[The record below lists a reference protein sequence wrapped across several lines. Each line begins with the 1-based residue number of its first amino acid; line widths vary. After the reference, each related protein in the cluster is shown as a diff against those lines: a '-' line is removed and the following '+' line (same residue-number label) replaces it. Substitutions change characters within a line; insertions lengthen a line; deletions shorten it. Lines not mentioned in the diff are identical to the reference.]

1 MIYFTN
7 NVEAVSMRERVDK
20 TKDVASGGAATL
32 RRGLEILR
40 CFARSNVALGS
51 SEIARLT
58 GFSQPTAWRICQT
71 LLQEGYLVADARDG
85 KMRPGLPVLALGY
98 AALEASSLADLVRP
112 YLEALSQ
119 DFKCAAAFAIRDR
132 LDMLFVQRCEV
143 DAILTLNVRA
153 GSRVPIAT
161 TATGWAYIAGLSSDE
176 RRRFTD
182 RHLRDLDPAVRARWD
197 GVVADYD
204 RTGVI
209 VSEGLFV
216 PNLNT
221 AAVPL
226 GRLRN
231 GEIYVLTCSG
241 ASSIVTRLVLTGA
254 LSRALLIM
262 REKFDEGL
270 ARLPAAAR

>member
-1 MIYFTN
+1 
-7 NVEAVSMRERVDK
+7 MRDATDK
-20 TKDVASGGAATL
+20 TKDAAGGGAATL

-40 CFARSNVALGS
+40 CFARSNAALGS

-58 GFSQPTAWRICQT
+58 GFSQPTAWRICHT

-98 AALEASSLADLVRP
+98 AALEASPLADLVRP
-112 YLEALSQ
+112 YLQELSQ

-161 TATGWAYIAGLSSDE
+161 TATGWAYIASLSPDE
-176 RRRFTD
+176 RSEFAD
-182 RHLRDLDPAVRARWD
+182 RHLRDLDVNVRARWEHA
-197 GVVADYD
+197 VADYD

-209 VSEGLFV
+209 VSEGMFV
-216 PNLNT
+216 ANLNT

-226 GRLRN
+226 GGLRD
-231 GEIYVLTCSG
+231 GKIYVLTCSG
-241 ASSIVTRLVLTGA
+241 ASSIVTRSVLTGA
-254 LSRALLIM
+254 LSKALLAM
-262 REKFDEGL
+262 RDKLGEGL
-270 ARLPAAAR
+270 ARIPTPVR